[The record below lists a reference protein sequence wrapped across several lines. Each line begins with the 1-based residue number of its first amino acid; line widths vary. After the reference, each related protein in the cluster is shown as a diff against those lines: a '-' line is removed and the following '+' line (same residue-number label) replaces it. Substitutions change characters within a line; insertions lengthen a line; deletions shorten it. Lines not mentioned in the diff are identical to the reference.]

1 MGFKCGIVGLPNVG
15 KSTLFNALVSSA
27 EAASEAANYPFT
39 TIEPHVGRVAVP
51 DPRIET
57 VARLAKSARLGPTHL
72 DFVDLAGLVRGASRG
87 EGLGNKFLAHIR
99 EVDAIAHVLRC
110 FQRDDVSHVE
120 EVIDPARDADVVETE
135 LMLADLEITARRAE
149 GVAKRVRGGDREA
162 KLELPVLEAVQAA
175 LEKGEPAS
183 GVTIEPE
190 HAAVLTR
197 LDLLTAK
204 PVVFVANVDETAAA
218 AGNELSHRVAALAR
232 SRGASHVVISAD
244 IEAEIAALDDG
255 AERSAFLDS
264 LGLGEPGLDRF
275 IRAGYALLDLI
286 TFFTANE
293 KEAHAWTVRSGACAP
308 EAAGVVHSDFERGF
322 IAAETIVFDDLV
334 AGGGAQAVKDAGK
347 MRLKGRDDAV
357 RDGDILYF
365 RFNV

>member
-15 KSTLFNALVSSA
+15 KTTLFNALISSA

-57 VARLAKSARLGPTHL
+57 IARLAKSARRVPTHL
-72 DFVDLAGLVRGASRG
+72 DFVDIAGLVRGASRG
-87 EGLGNKFLAHIR
+87 EGLGNKFLAHVR

-162 KLELPVLEAVQAA
+162 KLELPVLEAVLAA

-183 GVTIEPE
+183 GAAIEPE

-218 AGNELSHRVAALAR
+218 AGNELSQRVAALAR

-244 IEAEIAALDDG
+244 IEAEIGTLDDQ
-255 AERSAFLDS
+255 AERSAFLAS
-264 LGLGEPGLDRF
+264 LGLEQPGLDRF
-275 IRAGYALLDLI
+275 IRAGYAVLDLI

-293 KEAHAWTVRSGACAP
+293 NEAHAWTMRRGARAA
-308 EAAGVVHSDFERGF
+308 EAAGAVHSDFAHGF
-322 IAAETIVFDDLV
+322 IAAETIAYDDLV
-334 AGGGAQAVKDAGK
+334 AVGGEQAARDAGK
-347 MRLKGRDDAV
+347 LRLEGRDYV
-357 RDGDILYF
+357 VEDGDVLRF